1 MENKN
6 ISNSIV
12 NAVLKLSLIAFGFFI
27 FLKLNIVLIYFIV
40 AAIISLIGRPIVI
53 FLEEKLKFR
62 KLFAAL
68 FTLLFLVSLIFGLI
82 SLIIPLILKQ
92 GENLSLLNLKALESN
107 LNQLMVEISNYFNL
121 DSFNNSRNLNSI
133 LNIENLEAI
142 PNFLNYLLS
151 LLGSFTAG
159 LFSVMFISFFLLKDS
174 RILENTILL
183 LVNDKNQEKLEKS
196 IEKIK
201 NLLSRYFLGLLL
213 QISILLIFYTIVLTV
228 FSIENAFVIAFLC
241 ALLNLIPYIGPLI
254 GIFLMMF
261 LTMTSNIG
269 ADFSTVI
276 LPKTIYVLMGFIIG
290 QLIDNIFSQPYIF
303 SNSVKSH
310 PLEIFIVILAGG
322 TLLGTTGMIVAIPLY
337 TSLKVILKEFLFDN
351 KIVKSITKDI

>member
-12 NAVLKLSLIAFGFFI
+12 NAVLKLSLIGFGVFI
-27 FLKLNIVLIYFIV
+27 FLKLNIVIIYFIV

-53 FLEEKLKFR
+53 FLEQKLKFR

-68 FTLLFLVSLIFGLI
+68 FTLLFLVGLIFGLI
-82 SLIIPLILKQ
+82 SLIIPLIVKQ
-92 GENLSLLNLKALESN
+92 GESLSLLNLKALESN
-107 LNQLMVEISNYFNL
+107 FNQLMIEISNYFNL
-121 DSFNNSRNLNSI
+121 DGLSGSRNLNSL

-151 LLGSFTAG
+151 LLGSFTVG

-183 LVNDKNQEKLEKS
+183 LVNDKNQEKLENS

-213 QISILLIFYTIVLTV
+213 QISILLVFYTIVLSV

-241 ALLNLIPYIGPLI
+241 ALLNLIPYIGPVI
-254 GIFLMMF
+254 GVFLMMF

-276 LPKTIYVLMGFIIG
+276 LPKTLYVLIGFTIG
-290 QLIDNIFSQPYIF
+290 QIIDNIFSQPYIF

>member
-12 NAVLKLSLIAFGFFI
+12 NAVLKLSLIGFGVFI
-27 FLKLNIVLIYFIV
+27 FLKLNIVIIYFIV

-53 FLEEKLKFR
+53 FLEQKLKFR

-68 FTLLFLVSLIFGLI
+68 FTLLFLVGLIFGLI
-82 SLIIPLILKQ
+82 SLIIPLIVKQ
-92 GENLSLLNLKALESN
+92 GESLSLLNLKALESN
-107 LNQLMVEISNYFNL
+107 FNQLMIEISNYFNL
-121 DSFNNSRNLNSI
+121 DGLSGSRNLNSL

-151 LLGSFTAG
+151 LLGSFTVG

-183 LVNDKNQEKLEKS
+183 LVNDKNQEKLENS

-213 QISILLIFYTIVLTV
+213 QISILIVFYTIVLSV

-241 ALLNLIPYIGPLI
+241 ALLNLIPYIGPVI
-254 GIFLMMF
+254 GVFLMMF

-276 LPKTIYVLMGFIIG
+276 LPKTLYVLIGFTIG
-290 QLIDNIFSQPYIF
+290 QIIDNIFSQPYIF

>member
-1 MENKN
+1 VENKN

-12 NAVLKLSLIAFGFFI
+12 NAVLKLSLIGFGVFI
-27 FLKLNIVLIYFIV
+27 FLKLNIVIIYFIV

-53 FLEEKLKFR
+53 FLEQKLKFR

-68 FTLLFLVSLIFGLI
+68 FTLLFLVGLIFGLI
-82 SLIIPLILKQ
+82 SLIIPLIVKQ
-92 GENLSLLNLKALESN
+92 GESLSLLNLKALESN
-107 LNQLMVEISNYFNL
+107 FNQLMIEISNYFNL
-121 DSFNNSRNLNSI
+121 DGLSGSRNLNSL

-151 LLGSFTAG
+151 LLGSFTVG

-183 LVNDKNQEKLEKS
+183 LVNDKNQEKLENS

-213 QISILLIFYTIVLTV
+213 QISILIVFYTIVLSV

-241 ALLNLIPYIGPLI
+241 ALLNLIPYIGPVI

-276 LPKTIYVLMGFIIG
+276 LPKTLYVLIGFTIG
-290 QLIDNIFSQPYIF
+290 QIIDNIFSQPYIF

>member
-1 MENKN
+1 MKTKN

-12 NAVLKLSLIAFGFFI
+12 NAVLKLSLIGFGVFI

-53 FLEEKLKFR
+53 FLEQKLKFR

-68 FTLLFLVSLIFGLI
+68 FTLLFLISSIFGLI
-82 SLIIPLILKQ
+82 SLIIPLIVKQ
-92 GENLSLLNLKALESN
+92 GENLSLLNLKALEN
-107 LNQLMVEISNYFNL
+107 NFNQLMIEISNYFNL
-121 DSFNNSRNLNSI
+121 DSLSDSRNLKSL

-151 LLGSFTAG
+151 LLGSFTVG

-183 LVNDKNQEKLEKS
+183 LFNDKNQEKIEKS

-213 QISILLIFYTIVLTV
+213 QISILLIFYTIVLSV

-241 ALLNLIPYIGPLI
+241 ALLNLIPYIGPII

-276 LPKTIYVLMGFIIG
+276 LPKTIYVLIGFTIG
-290 QLIDNIFSQPYIF
+290 QIIDNIFSQPYIF

-322 TLLGTTGMIVAIPLY
+322 TLLGTAGMIIAIPLY
-337 TSLKVILKEFLFDN
+337 TSIKVILKEFLFDN
-351 KIVKSITKDI
+351 KIVKSLTKNI

>member
-12 NAVLKLSLIAFGFFI
+12 NAVLKLSLIGFGVFI
-27 FLKLNIVLIYFIV
+27 FLKLNIVIIYFIV

-53 FLEEKLKFR
+53 FLEQKLKFR

-68 FTLLFLVSLIFGLI
+68 FTLLFLVGLIFGLI
-82 SLIIPLILKQ
+82 SLIIPLIVKQ
-92 GENLSLLNLKALESN
+92 GESLSLLNLKALESN
-107 LNQLMVEISNYFNL
+107 FNQLMIEISNYFNL
-121 DSFNNSRNLNSI
+121 DGLSGSRNLNSL

-151 LLGSFTAG
+151 LLGSFTVG

-183 LVNDKNQEKLEKS
+183 LVNDKNQEKLENS

-213 QISILLIFYTIVLTV
+213 QISILLVFYTIVLSV

-241 ALLNLIPYIGPLI
+241 ALLNLIPYIGPVI

-276 LPKTIYVLMGFIIG
+276 LPKTLYVLIGFTIG
-290 QLIDNIFSQPYIF
+290 QIIDNIFSQPYIF

>member
-12 NAVLKLSLIAFGFFI
+12 NAVLKLSLIGFGVFI
-27 FLKLNIVLIYFIV
+27 FLKLNIVIIYFIV

-53 FLEEKLKFR
+53 FLEQKLKFR
-62 KLFAAL
+62 RLFAAL
-68 FTLLFLVSLIFGLI
+68 FTLLFLVGLIFGLI
-82 SLIIPLILKQ
+82 SLIIPLIVKQ

-107 LNQLMVEISNYFNL
+107 FNQLMIEISNYFSINSL
-121 DSFNNSRNLNSI
+121 NSSRNLNSL

-151 LLGSFTAG
+151 LLGSFTVG

-174 RILENTILL
+174 RILEDAILL
-183 LVNDKNQEKLEKS
+183 LVNDKNQEKIENS

-213 QISILLIFYTIVLTV
+213 QISILLIFYTVVLSV
-228 FSIENAFVIAFLC
+228 FGIENAFVIAFLC

-276 LPKTIYVLMGFIIG
+276 LPKTLYVLIGFAIG
-290 QLIDNIFSQPYIF
+290 QIIDNIFSQPYIF

-322 TLLGTTGMIVAIPLY
+322 TLMGTTGLIVAIPLY